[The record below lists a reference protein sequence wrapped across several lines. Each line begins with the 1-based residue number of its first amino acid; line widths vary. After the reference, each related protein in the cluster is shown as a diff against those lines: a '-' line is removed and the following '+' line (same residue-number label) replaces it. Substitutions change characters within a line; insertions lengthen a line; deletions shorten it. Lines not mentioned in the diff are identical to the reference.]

1 MKNEFKVTEPD
12 SLVIRLQNSGKEFF
26 YKKHTN
32 TVYVLSNDTLFTF
45 SKSKEFNKGLY
56 LFGLVKKD
64 FDNYLMENPN
74 PIKEDFYAPIR
85 VKKEIYTGCEFHYD
99 INHAYW
105 RIAYINGYIS
115 ENTYNHGLNLKN
127 SNEELKKLYCMALSV
142 QGQSKTLDGYV
153 NNKITG
159 NTYTINK
166 NPLHK
171 LIYQNIR
178 NKTHKIV
185 SDISDKIWEDFI
197 EYRVDGI
204 FFNGKNNCEIVEN
217 HLIKENLT
225 FKKYNYDKNS

>member
-26 YKKHTN
+26 YKKHMN

-64 FDNYLMENPN
+64 FDNFLLKNPN
-74 PIKEDFYAPIR
+74 PIKEDFYEPIR
-85 VKKEIYTGCEFHYD
+85 VKKGINTEHEFHYD

-115 ENTYNHGLNLKN
+115 ENTYEHGLNLKN
-127 SNEELKKLYCMALSV
+127 TNEELKKLYCMALSV
-142 QGQSKTLDGYV
+142 QGQSKTLDGYI
-153 NNKITG
+153 NNKVTG
-159 NTYTINK
+159 NIYTINK

-185 SDISDKIWEDFI
+185 SDISDKIWDDFI

-204 FFNGKNNCEIVEN
+204 FFNGKHNCEIVEN

-225 FKKYNYDKNS
+225 FKKV